1 MDMLCPLARDKNTWV
16 PFYIMGGLLILY
28 KYRWVGLWMIV
39 CTALTVLVS
48 DQSSD
53 LIKHFIHRL
62 RPCAVENVRLLVDH
76 CSDTFSFT
84 SNHAANHFA
93 IAVFLSLALRQY
105 RWLAIILILWA
116 SFISLSQVYVGLH
129 YPADIAGG
137 GLLGS
142 LVGYGTF
149 LLFGSIR
156 KRFL

>member
-1 MDMLCPLARDKNTWV
+1 
-16 PFYIMGGLLILY
+16 
-28 KYRWVGLWMIV
+28 
-39 CTALTVLVS
+39 
-48 DQSSD
+48 
-53 LIKHFIHRL
+53 
-62 RPCAVENVRLLVDH
+62 VENVRLLVDH